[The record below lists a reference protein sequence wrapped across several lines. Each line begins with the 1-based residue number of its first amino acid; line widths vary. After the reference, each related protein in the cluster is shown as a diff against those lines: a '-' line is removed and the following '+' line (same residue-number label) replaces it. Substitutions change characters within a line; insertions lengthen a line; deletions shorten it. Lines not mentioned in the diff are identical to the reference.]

1 MEFSVSGR
9 RMTWYFWKRWGHYG
23 NRLSM
28 KGRIGLGI
36 AASRLIFLPVIT
48 LAIYYIANMKDAA
61 NRIAYYEV
69 KAARFADQAVQ
80 DITEIRKS
88 ERDFLLLKDPVH
100 LKEIDDKGQKLLHQI
115 ENGLL
120 ENEPLIDAGEKIKFE
135 MFRSEV
141 KKYLNHI
148 QSLSQTIGPS
158 STIANYPQFPEM
170 VGSYQK
176 LVNSMLEA
184 AKSSRSADEISR
196 SIVEVSNPD
205 LSFDRF
211 VIQTLV
217 GSDANRAGLYKELQ
231 SRGAQLELLA
241 RQISQTRWKKMELER
256 SKIEELGDRATLL
269 ITITLV
275 LTLVVSFTFTWY
287 LPRRVLNPL
296 RQITQA
302 LRSASSGNYDV
313 FLHLSAKD
321 ELGEMVNEFHN
332 LIEHIRDQKNG
343 KSQNNNS
350 GSNGST
356 PSNGGSPTNGSSK
369 NSSSSEGTRPTPTY
383 TAF

>member
-1 MEFSVSGR
+1 MR
-9 RMTWYFWKRWGHYG
+9 WYFWKRWGRYG

-61 NRIAYYEV
+61 NRIAYHEV
-69 KAARFADQAVQ
+69 KTARFADQAVQ

-100 LKEIDDKGQKLLHQI
+100 LKEIDDKGQKLLQQI
-115 ENGLL
+115 EGGLL
-120 ENEPLIDAGEKIKFE
+120 ENNQLIDAGERAKFE
-135 MFRSEV
+135 TFHSQV
-141 KKYLNHI
+141 KHYLNHI
-148 QSLSQTIGPS
+148 QSLTQTIGPS
-158 STIANYPQFPEM
+158 PSIANFPQFPEM
-170 VGSYQK
+170 VASYQK

-184 AKSSRSADEISR
+184 AKSSRSPDEINR
-196 SIVEVSNPD
+196 SIVVISNPD

-211 VIQTLV
+211 VIQTLI

-231 SRGAQLELLA
+231 AQGTQLEFLA
-241 RQISQTRWKKMELER
+241 RQISQTRWKKVESER
-256 SKIEELGDRATLL
+256 TKIEELGDRATLL
-269 ITITLV
+269 ITVTLV
-275 LTLVVSFTFTWY
+275 LTLVVSFSFTWY

-332 LIEHIRDQKNG
+332 LIEHMRDQKNG
-343 KSQNNNS
+343 KTLSNDS
-350 GSNGST
+350 GSNGSA
-356 PSNGGSPTNGSSK
+356 PSNGGVPTNGSSK
-369 NSSSSEGTRPTPTY
+369 KDTSSEVTTPTPTF
-383 TAF
+383 TTF